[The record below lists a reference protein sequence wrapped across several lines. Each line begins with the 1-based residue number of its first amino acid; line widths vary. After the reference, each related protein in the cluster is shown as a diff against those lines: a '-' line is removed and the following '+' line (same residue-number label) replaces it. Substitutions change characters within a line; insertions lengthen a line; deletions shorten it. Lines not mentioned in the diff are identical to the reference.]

1 MHNVT
6 QGLIIA
12 LTTIACSGGNKYI
25 SESDFDGYEYVDTGD
40 TAENVEDTSTPGE
53 TDTQDTEDTEE
64 TELCKNDYH
73 PIHLTGWSK
82 TFTATYEGNSAVAT
96 EEGIGTVEWNGQTVY
111 AYKDTMSAQGQDTIG
126 TPITTGWDTTV
137 YVSCGFE
144 GQEGMFMVGW
154 EGTASQCTFCFFTPT
169 TYAVDATLSPYRR
182 YLSPEF
188 AVGAEGSWDYD
199 YSLSID
205 ALEDNCGDGQDNDS
219 DGAIDAADP
228 DCQTGSTE
236 AGGGTPQNQT
246 EQVTG
251 SYLDAGFQDI
261 TILAGTAQAQTVRA
275 YKVVNTVT
283 QTDQFGQPSESY
295 IEQYWVK
302 GLGMVKEDFIDA
314 NDNITLSKELS
325 AMNGL
330 TVIQ

>member
-12 LTTIACSGGNKYI
+12 LTAAACSGGNKYI
-25 SESDFDGYEYVDTGD
+25 SESDYEGYEYVDTGD
-40 TAENVEDTSTPGE
+40 SGEEIEDTGTEE
-53 TDTQDTEDTEE
+53 TDTQDTEE
-64 TELCKNDYH
+64 TDEPEICKNDYH
-73 PIHLTGWSK
+73 PIHLTGWTK
-82 TFTATYEGNSAVAT
+82 TFTATYEGNSAIAT
-96 EEGIGTVEWNGQTVY
+96 EEAIGEVEWNGRTVY

-137 YVSCGFE
+137 YVSCGYD

-154 EGTASQCTFCFFTPT
+154 EGTASQCNLCFFAPT
-169 TYAVDATLSPYRR
+169 TYEVNATLSPYRR

-188 AVGAEGSWDYD
+188 AVGAEGSWTYD
-199 YSLSID
+199 YQLSID
-205 ALEDNCGDGQDNDS
+205 AMESNCADGQDNDF
-219 DGAIDAADP
+219 DGAVDAADP

-236 AGGGTPQNQT
+236 AGGGTPQNQS

-251 SYLDAGFQDI
+251 SYLDAGFEDI
-261 TILAGTAQAQTVRA
+261 TILAGTASAQTVQA

-283 QTDQFGQPSESY
+283 QTDQFGQPTESY

-302 GLGMVKEDFIDA
+302 GLGMVKEDFLDESR
-314 NDNITLSKELS
+314 NIVLSKELS
-325 AMNGL
+325 AVNGL

>member
-12 LTTIACSGGNKYI
+12 LTTIACTGGNKYI
-25 SESDFDGYEYVDTGD
+25 SESDYDNYEYVDTAD
-40 TAENVEDTSTPGE
+40 TGEEVEDTGSTQE

-96 EEGIGTVEWNGQTVY
+96 EEAVGEVEWNGQTVY
-111 AYKDTMSAQGQDTIG
+111 AYKDTMSAQGQDTLG

-137 YVSCGFE
+137 YVSCGYE

-154 EGTASQCTFCFFTPT
+154 AGTASQCSLCFFAPT
-169 TYAVDATLSPYRR
+169 TYAVDATLTPYRR

-188 AVGAEGSWDYD
+188 AVGAEGSWNYD
-199 YSLSID
+199 YNLSIN
-205 ALEDNCGDGQDNDS
+205 ALESNCSDGQDNDF
-219 DGAIDAADP
+219 DGAVDAADP
-228 DCQTGSTE
+228 DCQTGTTE
-236 AGGGTPQNQT
+236 AGGGTPQNQS

-251 SYLDAGFQDI
+251 SYLDAGFQEI
-261 TILAGTAQAQTVRA
+261 TILAGTANAQTVTA

-283 QTDQFGQPSESY
+283 QTDQFGQPTESY

-302 GLGMVKEDFIDA
+302 GLGMVKEDFINATGD
-314 NDNITLSKELS
+314 ITLSKELS

>member
-1 MHNVT
+1 M
-6 QGLIIA
+6 
-12 LTTIACSGGNKYI
+12 K
-25 SESDFDGYEYVDTGD
+25 
-40 TAENVEDTSTPGE
+40 
-53 TDTQDTEDTEE
+53 
-64 TELCKNDYH
+64 
-73 PIHLTGWSK
+73 
-82 TFTATYEGNSAVAT
+82 GNSAVAT
-96 EEGIGTVEWNGQTVY
+96 EEAIGEVEWNGQTVY
-111 AYKDTMSAQGQDTIG
+111 AYKDTMTAQGQDTIG

-154 EGTASQCTFCFFTPT
+154 EGTASQCSVSASLHQQPMLSMQHSLHIVVIYHLNLLLAQKEVGIT
-169 TYAVDATLSPYRR
+169 TTASVSMPWR
-182 YLSPEF
+182 
-188 AVGAEGSWDYD
+188 
-199 YSLSID
+199 
-205 ALEDNCGDGQDNDS
+205 DNCTDGQDNDF
-219 DGAIDAADP
+219 DGAVDAADP
-228 DCQTGSTE
+228 DCQTGTTE
-236 AGGGTPQNQT
+236 AGAGTPQNQT

-251 SYLDAGFQDI
+251 SYLDAGFQEI
-261 TILAGTAQAQTVRA
+261 TILAGTSEAQTVTA

-314 NDNITLSKELS
+314 TGNITLSKELS